1 MLKTVRNV
9 VFVISAFFAWGIVGS
24 IELERLTLSQGM
36 GYLGFAFFV
45 CAFALIAEFS
55 FRAAKVLLTVYAIR
69 RKRASK
75 KPYRQPN
82 YKIGSVGA

>member
-24 IELERLTLSQGM
+24 IELERLTLSQGI
-36 GYLGFAFFV
+36 GYLAFAFCV
-45 CAFALIAEFS
+45 CAFLLVAEFS
-55 FRAAKVLLTVYAIR
+55 FRAAKVLLTVYVIK

-75 KPYRQPN
+75 KSRRQL
-82 YKIGSVGA
+82 YCDIRSIRV